1 MRLGE
6 IKLQRKN
13 SRMINL
19 PVNSKRPIRV
29 GLLVDSFTESRWVFN
44 IIRDIQSSEI
54 AEVCL
59 VIKNDTTSQRQ
70 SRFKSYWKNRKYL
83 LYALYN
89 RLDQFPSLVGEDAFE
104 DIDLTDLLADVPV
117 LGVQPIMKKF
127 SDWFPPDAIEKIR
140 SYDLDVAISF
150 GFRILRG
157 DALRIAKHGV
167 WSYHHGDN
175 FVNRGGPPGF
185 WEVMEGSPISGAVLQ
200 VLSEDLDNGE
210 VIDRSWTRTSDRFS
224 VRGSKNNLYW
234 RSSAFVMRKL
244 RQLYESGKVAS
255 EASVFRP
262 YYNRLHKAP
271 TNAEL
276 LPKLCNLY
284 LSYAAAKLRHA
295 FFFDQW
301 WLAYRFRTSPD
312 DPNNSFYRFKNLVP
326 PKDKFWADPFP
337 VKFGEKYFVFFE
349 EYLYKDNKA
358 HISVIELSKS
368 GVSEPAP
375 VLKRDYHLSYPFVF
389 HWNDRHYMIPE
400 TAANKTIEVY
410 ACESFP
416 NEWKLETVLFES
428 IAARDATLF
437 EVDGLWWMFVAI
449 ADTDF
454 SDELFLYYSENPFG
468 PWKPHQRN
476 PVKSD
481 VRNSRPAGRPF
492 YWNGDLY
499 RPAQDSSRGYGYGMR
514 INRIVRLTPAEFVE
528 EEVSQVLPQWRK
540 DLRGTHT
547 LNICDDLTVIDCLVH
562 RRR

>member
-1 MRLGE
+1 MT
-6 IKLQRKN
+6 N
-13 SRMINL
+13 P

-29 GLLVDSFTESRWVFN
+29 GLLLDSFTEPRWVFN
-44 IIRDIQSSEI
+44 IIRDIHSSEI
-54 AEVCL
+54 ADVCL
-59 VIKNDTTSQRQ
+59 VIKNETISQPQ
-70 SRFKSYWKNRKYL
+70 SRFKSYWKNRNYL

-89 RLDQFPSLVGEDAFE
+89 RMDQFPTLVGEDAFE

-117 LGVQPIMKKF
+117 VGVQPIMKKF

-140 SYDLDVAISF
+140 GYDLDVAISF

-175 FVNRGGPPGF
+175 LVNRGGPPGF
-185 WEVMEGSPISGAVLQ
+185 WEVMERSPISGAVLQ

-244 RQLYESGKVAS
+244 RQLHESSKVTS
-255 EASVFRP
+255 EANVFRP

-276 LPKLCNLY
+276 LPKLCKLS
-284 LSYAAAKLRHA
+284 LSYAAAKLGHA
-295 FFFDQW
+295 LFFNQW

-312 DPNNSFYRFKNLVP
+312 DPNNSFYRFKYLVP

-349 EYLYKDNKA
+349 EYLYKDDKA

-368 GVSEPAP
+368 GASEPVP
-375 VLKRDYHLSYPFVF
+375 VLKRDYHLSYPFIF
-389 HWNDRHYMIPE
+389 EWKDRYYMIPE

-410 ACESFP
+410 ACGSFP

-449 ADTDF
+449 ADTYS

-468 PWKPHQRN
+468 PWKPHQWN

-492 YWNGDLY
+492 YWNRDLY

-514 INRIVRLTPAEFVE
+514 LNRVVRLTPNEFIE

-547 LNICDDLTVIDCLVH
+547 LNICHDLTVIDCLIH

>member
-1 MRLGE
+1 
-6 IKLQRKN
+6 
-13 SRMINL
+13 MINL

-284 LSYAAAKLRHA
+284 LSYAAAKLRHS